1 MGKTYDGEVYFI
13 NTLSTMCRVRFEKR
27 GVSRVVRWGL
37 SMRIILIF
45 TMLSN
50 LFIVDEDLVRTRPVG
65 GYRREHGT

>member
-1 MGKTYDGEVYFI
+1 
-13 NTLSTMCRVRFEKR
+13 MCRVRFEKI

-65 GYRREHGT
+65 GYRREYG

>member
-1 MGKTYDGEVYFI
+1 
-13 NTLSTMCRVRFEKR
+13 MCRVRFEKR
-27 GVSRVVRWGL
+27 GVPRVVRWGL

-65 GYRREHGT
+65 GYRKEYG